1 MVPQLHGKYA
11 INLVKINPE
20 KNTAIMDEQSNT
32 QIEPFCVILTN
43 FWAKKNFSKK
53 FGSVNVILRKMLRLL
68 AKNKLSHLGTFSF
81 SPSVLSTYNPTTS
94 YKISEK
100 KLMSQSQEKNSAVM
114 GKLKNQGIFEI
125 ILAFFQT
132 SKNFLKKLGSLSSEY
147 LWSLNII
154 YYMRQI

>member
-1 MVPQLHGKYA
+1 
-11 INLVKINPE
+11 
-20 KNTAIMDEQSNT
+20 MDEQSNT

-81 SPSVLSTYNPTTS
+81 SPSVLSTYNPTIS

-100 KLMSQSQEKNSAVM
+100 KLIWDHFGLFSDKQEFSQKTW
-114 GKLKNQGIFEI
+114 LP
-125 ILAFFQT
+125 
-132 SKNFLKKLGSLSSEY
+132 
-147 LWSLNII
+147 
-154 YYMRQI
+154 